1 MSADSNIVSKDN
13 PIKNPNTK
21 EILTS
26 ISYGNTL
33 YIFNAFI

>member
-1 MSADSNIVSKDN
+1 MSAVGNIVSKNN

-21 EILTS
+21 EIL